1 MPVEKVEGGYRW
13 GKTGKVY
20 KRRIDAVKQGQAAYA
35 SGYNQYGKG
44 GDVKSVPEGN
54 KGLAKLPKDVR
65 NKMGYMKKGGM
76 AFKLCKTCTTPTACT
91 ASQKCAK
98 GANDYRYGGMVLTTK
113 DNRKQK

>member
-35 SGYNQYGKG
+35 SGYNQYAKG
-44 GDVKSVPEGN
+44 GTT
-54 KGLAKLPKDVR
+54 
-65 NKMGYMKKGGM
+65 
-76 AFKLCKTCTTPTACT
+76 FKLCPTCTTPTACT

-98 GANDYRYGGMVLTTK
+98 GTNDYRVGGMVLNTK
-113 DNRKQK
+113 DNRKKK

>member
-13 GKTGKVY
+13 GKAGKVY
-20 KRRIDAVKQGQAAYA
+20 KRRIDAVKQGQAAHA

-44 GDVKSVPEGN
+44 GAVKPVPQGN
-54 KGLAKLPKDVR
+54 KGLAKLPKGVR

-91 ASQKCAK
+91 SSQKCAK
-98 GANDYRYGGMVLTTK
+98 GVSDYRYGGMVINTK
-113 DNRKQK
+113 DNRKK